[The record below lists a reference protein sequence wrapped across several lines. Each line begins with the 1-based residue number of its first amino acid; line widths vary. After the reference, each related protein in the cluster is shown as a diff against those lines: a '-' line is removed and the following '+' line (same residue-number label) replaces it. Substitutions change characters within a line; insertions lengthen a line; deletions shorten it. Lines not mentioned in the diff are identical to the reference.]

1 MTLFLPRRCPE
12 GVSRLPGVTVRGPRS
27 TEARGGRND
36 KSVKSARGSLPTL
49 VLRINGRRRAIE
61 RVGTNWQTRRRRFRW
76 RRSSRYARKKRSR
89 VLSDMA
95 GARPDL
101 TVEGSLRQNASN
113 ISTPRVRTAAG
124 ARRDWALRHPRRD
137 RSLKATPLP
146 ARPEHK
152 DRSVKD
158 VNTLS
163 LRLTPPDKKKIIR
176 CITRGGVGEVWSHR
190 GRGGRP
196 KSDSSRLKS
205 SGAARALA
213 APHPARPRATPSTRP
228 PPRPRVAPPCA
239 SLPCVRRRRLLAED
253 AA

>member
-1 MTLFLPRRCPE
+1 MFLDSLELRY
-12 GVSRLPGVTVRGPRS
+12 GALGGA
-27 TEARGGRND
+27 ARGGEN
-36 KSVKSARGSLPTL
+36 KSSNRTCSPNKRTPPRDRAR
-49 VLRINGRRRAIE
+49 R
-61 RVGTNWQTRRRRFRW
+61 NWQTRRRRFRW

-158 VNTLS
+158 VNTLR
-163 LRLTPPDKKKIIR
+163 LRLTPRQEENYTLYYTGR
-176 CITRGGVGEVWSHR
+176 CRGGVVSPGPR
-190 GRGGRP
+190 GSPEIGLVEARLALARGPGP
-196 KSDSSRLKS
+196 GCSPSCS
-205 SGAARALA
+205 AARNSINSAPSSAARSSAMRFLA
-213 APHPARPRATPSTRP
+213 MCPTTASPS
-228 PPRPRVAPPCA
+228 
-239 SLPCVRRRRLLAED
+239 
-253 AA
+253 

>member
-12 GVSRLPGVTVRGPRS
+12 GVSRLPGVTVRGPRRRG
-27 TEARGGRND
+27 AGGR
-36 KSVKSARGSLPTL
+36 KQIVKSHVGS
-49 VLRINGRRRAIE
+49 VRINGRRRAIE

-101 TVEGSLRQNASN
+101 TVEGSLRQNG
-113 ISTPRVRTAAG
+113 TPPTYPYRGSEPPLGHAG
-124 ARRDWALRHPRRD
+124 IGHRALRHPRRD

-158 VNTLS
+158 VKYVTL
-163 LRLTPPDKKKIIR
+163 TAYAA
-176 CITRGGVGEVWSHR
+176 TRRKLYVVLHGE
-190 GRGGRP
+190 
-196 KSDSSRLKS
+196 L
-205 SGAARALA
+205 
-213 APHPARPRATPSTRP
+213 
-228 PPRPRVAPPCA
+228 
-239 SLPCVRRRRLLAED
+239 
-253 AA
+253 

>member
-12 GVSRLPGVTVRGPRS
+12 GVSRLPGVTVRGPRRRG
-27 TEARGGRND
+27 AGGR
-36 KSVKSARGSLPTL
+36 KQIVKESHVFSES
-49 VLRINGRRRAIE
+49 NGRRRAIE

-158 VNTLS
+158 VKYVTL
-163 LRLTPPDKKKIIR
+163 TAYAA
-176 CITRGGVGEVWSHR
+176 TRRKLYVVLHGEV
-190 GRGGRP
+190 
-196 KSDSSRLKS
+196 
-205 SGAARALA
+205 
-213 APHPARPRATPSTRP
+213 
-228 PPRPRVAPPCA
+228 
-239 SLPCVRRRRLLAED
+239 
-253 AA
+253 